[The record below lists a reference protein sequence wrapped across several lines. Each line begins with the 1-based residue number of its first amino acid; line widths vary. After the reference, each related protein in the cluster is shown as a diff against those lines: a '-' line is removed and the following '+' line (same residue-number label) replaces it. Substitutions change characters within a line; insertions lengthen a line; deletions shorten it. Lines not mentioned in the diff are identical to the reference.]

1 MADINSIV
9 INQGLSA
16 LAGLFGGISIS
27 FFWQPKK
34 LHQHGSF
41 IAGIIT
47 GSISM
52 FAAFALVGMAANF
65 LHFNLNE
72 ADAALGLGYIVGAI
86 SIGILAAVANFFSRH
101 EQDDIFEMASEIKH
115 KIHDHNLIPATT
127 RKGIEE
133 EGRHEH

>member
-1 MADINSIV
+1 MSDISNIV

-16 LAGLFGGISIS
+16 LAGLFGGVSIS

-34 LHQHGSF
+34 LHQHGPF

-52 FAAFALVGMAANF
+52 FAAFALVGMAAHWLRF
-65 LHFNLNE
+65 DLSE

-86 SIGILAAVANFFSRH
+86 SIGIIAAVANFFSRH

-115 KIHDHNLIPATT
+115 KIRENRPTKISAKDHKDTSN
-127 RKGIEE
+127 
-133 EGRHEH
+133 EH